1 MVPGGLRIGTPALT
15 SRGFTEKDFEQVA
28 EFIVR
33 GIKIAQDV
41 KKASTGTKLKDFK
54 QALESKEWPELTKL
68 TRDVEEFATQ
78 FPTIGFEKGGGKYTQ
93 SL

>member
-1 MVPGGLRIGTPALT
+1 MRIGTPALT
-15 SRGFTEKDFEQVA
+15 TRGFCEKDFEAVA

-41 KKASTGTKLKDFK
+41 KAASAGTKLKDFK
-54 QALESKEWPELTKL
+54 HALESKEWPELTKL
-68 TRDVEEFATQ
+68 TKDVEEFATK
-78 FPTIGFEKGGGKYTQ
+78 FPTIGFEKGEGKYTQ